1 MNKELYG
8 KTWDFPKDLQNHLK
22 ICFAKGYVLNI
33 IIKLSEV
40 MIKIAW
46 AGRFLIRSNLFAPT
60 YCDTMDEIALLV
72 CPNTQISIDKKVLT
86 IPTAAKASVALT
98 VMLPTM
104 AASVNDRI
112 GSDIP
117 EIKAGM
123 ANLFI
128 CFKLIF
134 ILTVLIHSN
143 EKDIYFV
150 WGNKYLQV
158 FYSRVAH
165 KTFDF
170 WCFVKRY
177 LIL

>member
-1 MNKELYG
+1 M
-8 KTWDFPKDLQNHLK
+8 
-22 ICFAKGYVLNI
+22 
-33 IIKLSEV
+33 IKMLIEV
-40 MIKIAW
+40 IIKIAW
-46 AGRFLIRSNLFAPT
+46 AGRFLILSNWSAPK
-60 YCDTMDEIALLV
+60 YCETMDEIALLV

-128 CFKLIF
+128 CLKLMSEIKRLAHNNEMDVHF
-134 ILTVLIHSN
+134 VLN
-143 EKDIYFV
+143 
-150 WGNKYLQV
+150 
-158 FYSRVAH
+158 
-165 KTFDF
+165 T
-170 WCFVKRY
+170 
-177 LIL
+177 